1 MILFQY
7 PLNLHCSQTKCKST
21 RFSGR
26 FQYPLNLHC
35 SQTNSQNNLTPN
47 PFQYPLNLHCS
58 QTTWNL
64 LLEFQCFNTLWIY
77 TALKQVITRKTPFI
91 VSIPSEFTLLS
102 NRKFRT
108 DWQFRFQYPLNLHC
122 SQTILNQF
130 MFCPSFNT
138 LWIYTALKH
147 NEFAFILK
155 LCFNTLWIYTALKPR
170 RHAEILYQSFNTL
183 WIYTALKHSS
193 TKYDTLSV
201 SIPSEFTLLSNYI
214 F

>member
-102 NRKFRT
+102 NICHLDPRSI
-108 DWQFRFQYPLNLHC
+108 RFQYPLNLHC
-122 SQTILNQF
+122 SQTLFSKSYQL
-130 MFCPSFNT
+130 FCVSIPSEFT
-138 LWIYTALKH
+138 L
-147 NEFAFILK
+147 
-155 LCFNTLWIYTALKPR
+155 
-170 RHAEILYQSFNTL
+170 
-183 WIYTALKHSS
+183 
-193 TKYDTLSV
+193 LSNLSYGFPIFLGV
-201 SIPSEFTLLSNYI
+201 SIPSEFTLLSNYRTI
-214 F
+214 IQDYNPFQYPLNLHCSQTIVITKKHRIWFQYPLNLHCSQTE